1 MTRYANNSLMRG
13 SAILEALDR
22 VGAPLSLT
30 DIARETGLNRS
41 TAFRLLAVLQQLG
54 YAHKNERT
62 GRYTLGHKIYA
73 IGRTVRGIETVVGDA
88 APFVRRLAGELGM
101 TTFVAALQGTQAV
114 VHDKV
119 EPPGG
124 INLHTSI
131 GMRIDAHASSSGK
144 ALLAGRP
151 VEEIRELYRSHPLY
165 RHTGRTI
172 TTLPG
177 LLAELDTI
185 RRRGYAV
192 DTGELVPSVETLAV
206 PVMSTVERALI
217 AISTTGNVSAMT
229 AEAFRARLAAMQRT
243 ARQIYAFRVAGAA
256 PALPA

>member
-1 MTRYANNSLMRG
+1 MATYSNISLERG
-13 SAILEALDR
+13 AVLLEALDR
-22 VGAPLSLT
+22 AATPQSLT
-30 DIARETGLNRS
+30 DIAREVGLNRA
-41 TAFRLLAVLQQLG
+41 TTFRLLAVLQQLG
-54 YAHKNERT
+54 YAHKNQRT

-73 IGRTVRGIETVVGDA
+73 IGRTVRGIETAVDDA

-101 TTFVAALQGTQAV
+101 TTFVAALQGNQAV

-131 GMRIDAHASSSGK
+131 GMRIDAHASSGGK
-144 ALLAGRP
+144 ALLASRP
-151 VEEIRELYRSHPLY
+151 AEEVRELYRSHPLY

-177 LLAELDTI
+177 LLAELDII
-185 RRRGYAV
+185 RKRGYAI
-192 DTGELVPSVETLAV
+192 DTGELIPSVETLAV

-217 AISTTGNVSAMT
+217 AISTTGNVSGMSP
-229 AEAFRARLAAMQRT
+229 EGFRARLAAMQRT
-243 ARQIYAFRVAGAA
+243 ARQIYAFRVDGIE
-256 PALPA
+256 LPD